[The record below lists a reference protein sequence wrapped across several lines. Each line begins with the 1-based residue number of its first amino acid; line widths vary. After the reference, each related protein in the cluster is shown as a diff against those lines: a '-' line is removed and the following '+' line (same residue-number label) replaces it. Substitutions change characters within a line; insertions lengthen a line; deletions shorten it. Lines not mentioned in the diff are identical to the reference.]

1 METFITRFKG
11 SLWSYCLDNHIFDNI
26 PSSNFKDA
34 QKIIDDAV
42 SNYKTQIMQ
51 NDNDANLLFP
61 KIINEIR
68 PLLDRMKLVT
78 NDSIKNDRKETF
90 DKTLEEK
97 QNEFNEMMKINK
109 PKQIDFNDGEKDEPL
124 SNDNLEELLNKQL
137 KERED
142 LGVQPII
149 NSPTPKESNNVK
161 IAQKELKEEN
171 IIVSSNQFNDS
182 LDNENNVIDNAT
194 TFDINQNQNLNNNEI
209 MEKLNEMYTMQ
220 KMQMNIMNKLIKSQI
235 KILEKLK

>member
-11 SLWSYCLDNHIFDNI
+11 SLWNYCLDNQIFDNI

-34 QKIIDDAV
+34 QIIIDNAV

-51 NDNDANLLFP
+51 NDNDVKLLFP
-61 KIINEIR
+61 KIINEIL

-78 NDSIKNDRKETF
+78 NDSIKNDRKEIF
-90 DKTLEEK
+90 DKILEEK
-97 QNEFNEMMKINK
+97 KNEFNEMINVNK
-109 PKQIDFNDGEKDEPL
+109 PKSINFNDGEKDEPL
-124 SNDNLEELLNKQL
+124 TNDNLEELLNKQL
-137 KERED
+137 KEREN

-161 IAQKELKEEN
+161 IAQKELKEKN
-171 IIVSSNQFNDS
+171 IIVSSNQFNES
-182 LDNENNVIDNAT
+182 LDNENTMVNNNTI
-194 TFDINQNQNLNNNEI
+194 FDTNHNLNNNDI

>member
-1 METFITRFKG
+1 
-11 SLWSYCLDNHIFDNI
+11 
-26 PSSNFKDA
+26 
-34 QKIIDDAV
+34 
-42 SNYKTQIMQ
+42 
-51 NDNDANLLFP
+51 
-61 KIINEIR
+61 
-68 PLLDRMKLVT
+68 MKLVT

-171 IIVSSNQFNDS
+171 IIVSSNQFNNDS
-182 LDNENNVIDNAT
+182 LDNENTVVNNAT
-194 TFDINQNQNLNNNEI
+194 TFDINQNLNNNEI
-209 MEKLNEMYTMQ
+209 MEKLNEMYNMQ